1 MPRSAGFVGFY
12 VRMAGCVC
20 INPGSWP
27 RYAKGYRGA
36 EAGPRS
42 GQRREVEVLLA
53 RFGGLRRLL
62 GVYDQRHELEDLVAS
77 RGQGSPRLL
86 PRLCPPGAGRV
97 LPGRRWRGSRVGR
110 PMRGPVVVDGDGVW
124 VGGQLPSLTPPVS
137 PGGGGVER
145 DLVSPPKTRSPPRC
159 GRTRPPGA
167 VAPPS
172 LLCAQGHIF
181 GPCRSTE
188 LNTHTQSAKARTRT
202 HTKNTH
208 TYRDTNTQCHC
219 MPHKQTQPTM

>member
-12 VRMAGCVC
+12 VRMAGCVY

-53 RFGGLRRLL
+53 RLGGLRRLL
-62 GVYDQRHELEDLVAS
+62 GVYDQRHELEDLRRFSMQPPAAPPALSPGCGESAPREKMAGMAS
-77 RGQGSPRLL
+77 RQADA
-86 PRLCPPGAGRV
+86 GAGRC
-97 LPGRRWRGSRVGR
+97 RRRRGVGGGAAAVPDAAGLARGWRG
-110 PMRGPVVVDGDGVW
+110 
-124 VGGQLPSLTPPVS
+124 Q
-137 PGGGGVER
+137 

-167 VAPPS
+167 VAPQAPS
-172 LLCAQGHIF
+172 LLCAQRHNF

-188 LNTHTQSAKARTRT
+188 LNTHRHSAKARTHT

-219 MPHKQTQPTM
+219 MSHKQTRPTM